1 MTCTSTPR
9 PEPAEP
15 AERSLSARVLQLD
28 WQRARGQ
35 LDEDGYTTFERL
47 LQPESCAALRALYG
61 QEALFRK
68 TVSME
73 RHAFGRG
80 EYKYLAAPLPEL
92 VQVLRSE
99 LYRQLWP
106 VAEGWSRTLGKEPQY
121 PPELDGYL
129 ARCHAAGQ
137 VRPTP
142 LLLRYGA
149 GDYNCL
155 HRDLYGE
162 LVFPLQVAILLS
174 RPEHDFTGGEFVL
187 TEQRPR
193 RQSRVQVVPLQ
204 QGDAVV
210 FAVSERPV
218 MGSRGVYRAQMRH
231 GVSQIRGGERLT
243 LGVIFHD
250 AE

>member
-1 MTCTSTPR
+1 MMSTSPG
-9 PEPAEP
+9 
-15 AERSLSARVLQLD
+15 ERSESEHPLAASVAALD
-28 WQRARGQ
+28 WQQAAAQ
-35 LDEDGYTTFERL
+35 LDETGHATFARL
-47 LQPESCAALRALYG
+47 LDADTCAALRALYE
-61 QEALFRK
+61 QDALFRK
-68 TVSME
+68 TVVME
-73 RHAFGRG
+73 RHGFGRG
-80 EYKYLAAPLPEL
+80 EYKYFDAPLPDA
-92 VQVLRSE
+92 VQVLRCS
-99 LYRQLWP
+99 LYRQLCP
-106 VAEGWSRTLGKEPQY
+106 IAERWGRALGKQPEY
-121 PPELDGYL
+121 PPELAGYQ

-142 LLLRYGA
+142 LLLRYTA

-174 RPEHDFTGGEFVL
+174 RAEHDFTGGEFVL

-193 RQSRVQVVPLQ
+193 RQSRVHVVPLQ

-210 FAVSERPV
+210 FAVNERPAA
-218 MGSRGVYRAQMRH
+218 GTRGVYRAQMRH
-231 GVSQIRGGERLT
+231 GVSVLRSGERMT

>member
-1 MTCTSTPR
+1 MTCIT
-9 PEPAEP
+9 EPPGLHQALE
-15 AERSLSARVLQLD
+15 ARVAALD
-28 WQRARGQ
+28 WQRAVTQ
-35 LDEDGYTTFERL
+35 LDESGHASFERL
-47 LQPESCAALRALYG
+47 LEPETCAELRALY
-61 QEALFRK
+61 ADDTRFRN
-68 TVSME
+68 TVVMA
-73 RHAFGRG
+73 RHGYGRG
-80 EYKYLAAPLPEL
+80 EYRYFSAPLPGS
-92 VQVLRSE
+92 VLALRRA
-99 LYRQLWP
+99 LYRQLCP
-106 VAEGWSRTLGKEPQY
+106 IAESWASALGEQPDY
-121 PPELDGYL
+121 PAELDGYL

-137 VRPTP
+137 LRPTP

-174 RPEHDFTGGEFVL
+174 RPGPDFTGGEFVL

-193 RQSRVQVVPLQ
+193 RQSPVHVVPLQ

-210 FAVSERPV
+210 FAVNQRPV
-218 MGSRGVYRAQMRH
+218 MGTRGVYRAQMRH
-231 GVSQIRGGERLT
+231 GVSRIRSGERFT